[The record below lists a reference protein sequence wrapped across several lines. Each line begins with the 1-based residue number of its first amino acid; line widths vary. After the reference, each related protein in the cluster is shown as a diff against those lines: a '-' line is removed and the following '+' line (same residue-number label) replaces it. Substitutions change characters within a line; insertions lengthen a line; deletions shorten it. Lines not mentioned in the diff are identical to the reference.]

1 MSLLLFTS
9 IVCRMHQCVVTV
21 VYARCIQVERMAV
34 ESFTSH
40 RLSVFTLGD
49 ATDAWTVYLQDS
61 VGMQVNRLSLRIG
74 QYWNIFRR

>member
-9 IVCRMHQCVVTV
+9 IVCRMHQCVV
-21 VYARCIQVERMAV
+21 YARCNGSRVIV
-34 ESFTSH
+34 TTNH